1 MFQGSRARVA
11 FPEVPAPTLGG
22 SKPVTSDPMEFSSAL
37 YGYLHTHTHTHTHT
51 YTYTLLKS
59 FLKTCRFLELEI

>member
-1 MFQGSRARVA
+1 MFQGSRVLVA
-11 FPEVPAPTLGG
+11 FPEFPAPTVGG

-37 YGYLHTHTHTHTHT
+37 YGYLHTHTHTHTLTHTYT

-59 FLKTCRFLELEI
+59 F